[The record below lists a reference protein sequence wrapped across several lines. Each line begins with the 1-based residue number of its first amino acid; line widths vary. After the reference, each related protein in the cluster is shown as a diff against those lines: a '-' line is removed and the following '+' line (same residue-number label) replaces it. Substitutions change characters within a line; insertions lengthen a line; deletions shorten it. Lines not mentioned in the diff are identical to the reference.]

1 MNDISTAASSTT
13 IGPAIAL
20 SGVNLSLG
28 HAAARVHILK
38 DIELNIGRGEAIGLV
53 GPSGSGKTTLL
64 MVLAGLERADTG
76 SIVVAGSD
84 LRRLDEDALARFRG
98 RNVGIVF
105 QSFHLIPTMTALEN
119 VAVPLELAGAADAV
133 SRARD
138 ELAKVGLAERLH
150 HYPAQLSGGEQ
161 QRVALA
167 RALAPNP
174 AILIADEPTG
184 NLDETTGLEIIE
196 LLFAGHE
203 QRGTTLVLV
212 THDAALAARCDRV
225 VRLRSGRIEDA
236 PRLEAVKA

>member
-1 MNDISTAASSTT
+1 MHDTLGLAHA
-13 IGPAIAL
+13 GIAL

-28 HAAARVHILK
+28 RGAARVHILK
-38 DIELNIGRGEAIGLV
+38 DIDLNIGRGEAIGLV
-53 GPSGSGKTTLL
+53 GPSGSGKSTLL
-64 MVLAGLERADTG
+64 MVMAGLERADTG
-76 SIVVAGSD
+76 TVVVAGET
-84 LRRLDEDALARFRG
+84 LGLLGEDALARFRG

-119 VAVPLELAGAADAV
+119 IAVPLELAGSEDAHE
-133 SRARD
+133 RALE
-138 ELAKVGLAERLH
+138 ELAAVGLSERRH
-150 HYPAQLSGGEQ
+150 HYPAELSGGEQ

-184 NLDETTGLEIIE
+184 NLDEATGSEIIK

-212 THDAALAARCDRV
+212 THDHALAARCDRV
-225 VRLRSGRIEDA
+225 VRLRSGRIEPA
-236 PRLEAVKA
+236 PQAAAAAVRA